1 MKRLIIKYS
10 CYNSLLQVMSDIY
23 LNVHNCQCLCSGLRF
38 LLSSSRQSIINRWS
52 QVSKRIQR
60 AFLYSTSCVFQIQHH
75 VFSIFNSM
83 CFLYSA
89 SCVFYIQ
96 HHVFSIFNI
105 MCFLYLTSC
114 VFYIQHHVQCYC
126 WKYTL
131 WCMFYMCSTSKKA
144 NWFFTLVCAKAENK
158 LKERLEKKYRDGLLE
173 WQLFM

>member
-1 MKRLIIKYS
+1 LKRLIIKYS

-96 HHVFSIFNI
+96 QHVFSIFSIMCFLYSASCVFYIQHHVFSIFNI
-105 MCFLYLTSC
+105 MCFLYSTSC
-114 VFYIQHHVQCYC
+114 AM
-126 WKYTL
+126 L
-131 WCMFYMCSTSKKA
+131 
-144 NWFFTLVCAKAENK
+144 
-158 LKERLEKKYRDGLLE
+158 LLE
-173 WQLFM
+173 IYFVVYVLYVFDQQKSKLILYTCLCESRE